1 MAFGKTTKEGRRWVR
16 STRIEPLNCQHWLLG
31 AAPMPYTERN
41 DHLMRIPR
49 WACAQ
54 FQYIAMY

>member
-1 MAFGKTTKEGRRWVR
+1 
-16 STRIEPLNCQHWLLG
+16 
-31 AAPMPYTERN
+31 MPYTERN